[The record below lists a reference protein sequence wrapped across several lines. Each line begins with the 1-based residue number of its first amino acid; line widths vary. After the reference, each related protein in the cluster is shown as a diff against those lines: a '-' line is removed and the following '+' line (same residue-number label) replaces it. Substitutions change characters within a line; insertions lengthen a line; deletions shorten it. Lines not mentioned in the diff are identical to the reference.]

1 MDNLK
6 EALKDQILI
15 FDGGMGTML
24 QSYRL
29 EELDYRGELL
39 KNNSLDLKG
48 NNDILSLTRPDLV
61 AQVHELFLEAGANL
75 LETNTFNANSISQ
88 SDYATEN
95 LVYDMNRSSA
105 EIAKKVVEKFGG
117 KTRFV
122 CGAIGPTNK
131 TGSLSPDVNDPGFR
145 NVNFDELVIAYSQQ
159 VKGLVDGGVDV
170 LLLETVFDTLNCKA
184 ALFAIRSILD
194 DQRL

>member
-1 MDNLK
+1 MHSLK
-6 EALKDQILI
+6 EVLKDQILV

-29 EELDYRGELL
+29 DEDDYRGELL

-48 NNDILSLTRPDLV
+48 NNDILSLTRPDLI
-61 AQVHELFLEAGANL
+61 AKVHELFIEAGANL

-88 SDYATEN
+88 SDYGTDN

-105 EIAKKVVEKFGG
+105 EIAKKVIKKFGSS
-117 KTRFV
+117 TQFV

-131 TGSLSPDVNDPGFR
+131 TASLSPDVNDPGFR
-145 NVNFDELVIAYSQQ
+145 NVNFDELIIAYSQQ
-159 VKGLVDGGVDV
+159 VRGLLDGGVDI

-184 ALFAIRSILD
+184 ALFAI
-194 DQRL
+194 

>member
-88 SDYATEN
+88 SDYA
-95 LVYDMNRSSA
+95 L
-105 EIAKKVVEKFGG
+105 
-117 KTRFV
+117 
-122 CGAIGPTNK
+122 
-131 TGSLSPDVNDPGFR
+131 SL
-145 NVNFDELVIAYSQQ
+145 IH
-159 VKGLVDGGVDV
+159 
-170 LLLETVFDTLNCKA
+170 
-184 ALFAIRSILD
+184 I
-194 DQRL
+194 